1 MKKYPEFY
9 NSILER
15 NSNLEKHCKHLVSN
29 LNEKENTGEKKI
41 IPVVVHIIHDF
52 GNENVTDV
60 DVHYAID
67 QLNKNINRQAR

>member
-29 LNEKENTGEKKI
+29 LNEKENTGEKKL
-41 IPVVVHIIHDF
+41 
-52 GNENVTDV
+52 
-60 DVHYAID
+60 Y
-67 QLNKNINRQAR
+67 L